1 MFDAEATMLNTGL
14 YLLLIH
20 CLFIALIEVI
30 VIWRS
35 SGQTHRTPFPE
46 IVPNDLQI

>member
-20 CLFIALIEVI
+20 CLFIAYSLLIYCFD
-30 VIWRS
+30 RS
-35 SGQTHRTPFPE
+35 YR
-46 IVPNDLQI
+46 DLAQ